1 MFSRRRRRCRRR
13 RGEAGCGPPPVARHA
28 HISLGD
34 FSSGVPR
41 LARCF
46 LRRLAA
52 SLPPRL
58 ARCFLR
64 RLAARL
70 RRRLGAAAAKILQFD
85 ATHEASWLDVGR
97 GRVGSE

>member
-52 SLPPRL
+52 RL
-58 ARCFLR
+58 LR
-64 RLAARL
+64 RLA
-70 RRRLGAAAAKILQFD
+70 AAAAKILQFD
-85 ATHEASWLDVGR
+85 ATQEA
-97 GRVGSE
+97 